1 MKCAATPAQIDGNA
15 YKSDDSSRTLH
26 DILVDETSPKPDE
39 VLDRE
44 KLMSAVRGVL
54 SELTP
59 REETVLRL
67 RFGITE
73 TFDDTEVNNVNA

>member
-1 MKCAATPAQIDGNA
+1 M
-15 YKSDDSSRTLH
+15 H
-26 DILVDETSPKPDE
+26 DVLVDEDAVSPEE
-39 VLDRE
+39 VVDRE
-44 KLMSAVRGVL
+44 KLMNAVRSVL

-73 TFDDTEVNNVNA
+73 DLNLEEKK